1 MDNYYL
7 HQYPYIRLIIPW
19 ITGVFCGDMF
29 FDNTSVLSGS
39 ILLFCFF
46 VGLSFAFHFL
56 RRHSLRWCFG
66 FSVSALCFMGGWI
79 GITGQLQQSVY
90 DFKDQETVYRV
101 RLTDAPELKERS
113 YLCRVFLEE
122 YHDSVNIC
130 PVERKAILYLE
141 QDSSVVRLQDGDE
154 LLVSSQISPPVN
166 GKNFGEFDYS
176 RYLMYKGIAGTGYVA
191 SGKWTK
197 LSSVSVSSLRLM
209 ANSYREK
216 LLALYRKLGFEG
228 DELAVLSALT
238 VGDKT
243 ELSESIRESYSVSG
257 ASHVLAL
264 SGLHIGLLYV
274 LFSYILKLL
283 DVKGGNAGKY
293 LRTLLLLLLLW
304 SFAFFTGLSPS
315 VIRSASMF
323 SALAVAEVFSR
334 KAISL
339 NTLAAVAW
347 FMLLCKPVW
356 LFDVGFQ
363 LSFLA
368 VASILLIQK
377 PIYQLLPVKGWL
389 GKYIWGLM
397 AVSIAA
403 QLGTAPLVMF
413 YFSRFSTHF
422 LLTNLVV
429 IPLVTIIL
437 YMAVLMLCL
446 TPFFWLQ
453 SVMAEGCRL
462 LLKALNTFVHWV
474 EQLPFSSID
483 NIWLYQWEVAGFY
496 IFLLLVLYYMM
507 KRRLRYLWVC
517 LSFLLMLGT
526 GHSIMNWVNHP
537 QRSLVFYNVRGC
549 PVVHCIENDGHSWL
563 SYGDQQSDKRR
574 LQRVAANYWK
584 QIQLLPPVEVKT
596 DFQSAGFSRHRQIL
610 SYHGCRVGMITD
622 NRWQNKSAVSPLSI
636 QYLYLCKG
644 YEGHMKELTRIFS
657 PSCIVL
663 DASFSESR
671 KRLLEK
677 ECRQLGFRF
686 ISLSEEG
693 SIRFLL

>member
-1 MDNYYL
+1 
-7 HQYPYIRLIIPW
+7 
-19 ITGVFCGDMF
+19 
-29 FDNTSVLSGS
+29 
-39 ILLFCFF
+39 
-46 VGLSFAFHFL
+46 
-56 RRHSLRWCFG
+56 
-66 FSVSALCFMGGWI
+66 MGGWI

-90 DFKDQETVYRV
+90 DFKDQETVYRL
-101 RLTDAPELKERS
+101 RLTGMPELKERS

-122 YHDSVNIC
+122 CRDAGNIC

-141 QDSSVVRLQDGDE
+141 QDSSVLRLQAGDE
-154 LLVSSQISPPVN
+154 LLVSSRISPPVN

-191 SGKWTK
+191 SGKWKK
-197 LSSVSVSSLRLM
+197 LSSIPAFSLRMM
-209 ANSYREK
+209 ADSYREE
-216 LLALYRKLGFEG
+216 LLALYRKLKFEG

-243 ELSESIRESYSVSG
+243 ELSDSIRESYSVAG

-283 DVKGGNAGKY
+283 DMRKGNTGKY
-293 LRTLLLLLLLW
+293 LRFFLLLILLW

-334 KAISL
+334 KTISL
-339 NTLAAVAW
+339 NTLAAVGW
-347 FMLLCKPVW
+347 LMLLYKPVW

-363 LSFLA
+363 LSFFA
-368 VASILLIQK
+368 VTFILLIQK
-377 PIYQLLPVKGWL
+377 PVYRSLPVKGWL
-389 GKYIWGLM
+389 GKQVWGLM
-397 AVSIAA
+397 TVSVAA
-403 QLGTAPLVMF
+403 QLGTALLVMF

-429 IPLVTIIL
+429 IPLVTAIL
-437 YMAVLMLCL
+437 YLAVLMLCL
-446 TPFFWLQ
+446 TPFGGLQ
-453 SVMAEGCRL
+453 SVIAEGCRL
-462 LLKALNTFVHWV
+462 LLKTLNTFVCRV

-483 NIWLYQWEVAGFY
+483 DIWLYQWEVAGFY
-496 IFLLLVLYYMM
+496 IFLLLALYYMM
-507 KRRLRYLWVC
+507 KLRLRNLWIC
-517 LSFLLMLGT
+517 LSFLLMLGV
-526 GHSIMNWVNHP
+526 GHSVMNWVNHS
-537 QRSLVFYNVRGC
+537 QRSIVFYNVRGC

-563 SYGDQQSDKRR
+563 SYGGMQPDKQR
-574 LQRVAANYWK
+574 LRRVAANYWK
-584 QIQLLPPVEVKT
+584 QIQLLPPVEVNT

-622 NRWQNKSAVSPLSI
+622 NSWQNKSAVSPLFI
-636 QYLYLCKG
+636 HYLYLCEG
-644 YEGHMKELTRIFS
+644 YEGGLIELTRIFS

-663 DASFSESR
+663 DASFSASR
-671 KRLLEK
+671 KWLLEK

-693 SIRFLL
+693 SVCFLL

>member
-19 ITGVFCGDMF
+19 ITGVFCGDKF
-29 FDNTSVLSGS
+29 FDNTSVQSGS

-46 VGLSFAFHFL
+46 VGLSFTFYFL
-56 RRHSLRWCFG
+56 RRYSLRWYFG
-66 FSVSALCFMGGWI
+66 ISVSALCFMGGWI
-79 GITGQLQQSVY
+79 GITGQLQQAVY
-90 DFKDQETVYRV
+90 DFKNQETVYRV
-101 RLTDAPELKERS
+101 RLIDAPELKERS

-122 YHDSVNIC
+122 YHDSANIC
-130 PVERKAILYLE
+130 PVKRKAILYLE
-141 QDSSVVRLQDGDE
+141 QDSSVMRLQDGDE
-154 LLVSSQISPPVN
+154 LFVSSQIFPPVN
-166 GKNFGEFDYS
+166 GNNFGEFDYG

-191 SGKWTK
+191 SRKWAK
-197 LSSVSVSSLRLM
+197 LSSDSVSSLRLI

-216 LLALYRKLGFEG
+216 LLALYRKLRFEG

-283 DVKGGNAGKY
+283 GVRRGNVGKY
-293 LRTLLLLLLLW
+293 MRAFLLLILLW

-315 VIRSASMF
+315 VIRSVSMF
-323 SALAVAEVFSR
+323 SVLAVAEVFSR

-347 FMLLCKPVW
+347 LMLLCKPVW

-377 PIYQLLPVKGWL
+377 PIYQLFSVKGWL
-389 GKYIWGLM
+389 RKHVWGLM
-397 AVSIAA
+397 TVSIAA
-403 QLGTAPLVMF
+403 QLGTAPLVML

-446 TPFFWLQ
+446 TPFCWFQ
-453 SVMAEGCRL
+453 SVIAEGCNF
-462 LLKALNTFVHWV
+462 LLKTLNTFVYWV

-496 IFLLLVLYYMM
+496 IFIMLVLYYTM
-507 KRRLRYLWVC
+507 KRRLRNLWVC
-517 LSFLLMLGT
+517 LSFLLMLGV
-526 GHSIMNWVNHP
+526 GHSVMNWVNHP

-574 LQRVAANYWK
+574 LERVVANYWK

-596 DFQSAGFSRHRQIL
+596 DFQSACFSRHQQIL
-610 SYHGCRVGMITD
+610 SYYGCRVGMITD

-636 QYLYLCKG
+636 HYLYLCKG
-644 YEGHMKELTRIFS
+644 YEGHMEELTRVFS
-657 PSCIVL
+657 PSCIIL
-663 DASFSESR
+663 DSSFSESR
-671 KRLLEK
+671 KQLLEK

>member
-46 VGLSFAFHFL
+46 VGLSFTFYFL

-66 FSVSALCFMGGWI
+66 ISVSALCFMGGWI

-122 YHDSVNIC
+122 YHDSANIC

-389 GKYIWGLM
+389 GKYIWRLM

-453 SVMAEGCRL
+453 
-462 LLKALNTFVHWV
+462 
-474 EQLPFSSID
+474 
-483 NIWLYQWEVAGFY
+483 
-496 IFLLLVLYYMM
+496 
-507 KRRLRYLWVC
+507 
-517 LSFLLMLGT
+517 
-526 GHSIMNWVNHP
+526 
-537 QRSLVFYNVRGC
+537 
-549 PVVHCIENDGHSWL
+549 
-563 SYGDQQSDKRR
+563 
-574 LQRVAANYWK
+574 
-584 QIQLLPPVEVKT
+584 
-596 DFQSAGFSRHRQIL
+596 
-610 SYHGCRVGMITD
+610 
-622 NRWQNKSAVSPLSI
+622 
-636 QYLYLCKG
+636 
-644 YEGHMKELTRIFS
+644 
-657 PSCIVL
+657 
-663 DASFSESR
+663 
-671 KRLLEK
+671 
-677 ECRQLGFRF
+677 
-686 ISLSEEG
+686 
-693 SIRFLL
+693 